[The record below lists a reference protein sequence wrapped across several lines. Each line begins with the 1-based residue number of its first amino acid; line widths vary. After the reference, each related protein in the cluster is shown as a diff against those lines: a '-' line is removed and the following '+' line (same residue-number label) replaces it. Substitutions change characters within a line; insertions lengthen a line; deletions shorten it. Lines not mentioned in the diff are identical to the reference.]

1 MKKVK
6 PIQSPCHGCTEP
18 ECPCEE
24 YDSYLEKLFA
34 QEVADAAE
42 GETVEH
48 EMNEVMEEIRVD
60 SPSPIL
66 QGKEEDKK

>member
-24 YDSYLEKLFA
+24 YDSYLDHLFA

-42 GETVEH
+42 GERET
-48 EMNEVMEEIRVD
+48 NEIMEEIRVD

-66 QGKEEDKK
+66 QGKEEGKK